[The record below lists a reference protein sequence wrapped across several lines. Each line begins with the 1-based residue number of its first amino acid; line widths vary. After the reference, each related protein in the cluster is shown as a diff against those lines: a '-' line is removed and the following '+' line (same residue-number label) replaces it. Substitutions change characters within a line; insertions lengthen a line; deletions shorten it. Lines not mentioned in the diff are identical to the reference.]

1 MIIWLY
7 IIILSAAAGLICSVF
22 LKRRIG
28 VICSGVI
35 PWLSLLAWLLYQEYF
50 VPYKGGGASM
60 WPIAQLFAGTIAAA
74 IGVTAYKLTVH
85 IKGNGDKS
93 GKTL

>member
-1 MIIWLY
+1 
-7 IIILSAAAGLICSVF
+7 
-22 LKRRIG
+22 
-28 VICSGVI
+28 
-35 PWLSLLAWLLYQEYF
+35 
-50 VPYKGGGASM
+50 M